1 MAMLDSQRY
10 PLSSY
15 LFNIVEDIVYFL
27 GFMNTVHFPS
37 VEMCVTFLE
46 KPQFTRISFENDKYL
61 YLVHTSSAPLWIKQL
76 KLCVETRDY
85 SPSCFP

>member
-1 MAMLDSQRY
+1 MQ
-10 PLSSY
+10 
-15 LFNIVEDIVYFL
+15 
-27 GFMNTVHFPS
+27 
-37 VEMCVTFLE
+37 VTFLE

-61 YLVHTSSAPLWIKQL
+61 HLVHTSSAPLWIKQL